1 MKKTTQF
8 VALAS
13 LLAMLVVPSLTMEAL
28 ACSNSWGQVVPCGDP
43 PAGGGNHQAAPGP
56 LLAGGLPFLGLA
68 GGAYWLV
75 RRFRRKGK

>member
-13 LLAMLVVPSLTMEAL
+13 LLAMLAVPTLTMEAS
-28 ACSNSWGQVVPCGDP
+28 ACSGYDSFGFPCK
-43 PAGGGNHQAAPGP
+43 GGGGYSGAPGP
-56 LLAGGLPFLGLA
+56 LLAGGLPFLAMA